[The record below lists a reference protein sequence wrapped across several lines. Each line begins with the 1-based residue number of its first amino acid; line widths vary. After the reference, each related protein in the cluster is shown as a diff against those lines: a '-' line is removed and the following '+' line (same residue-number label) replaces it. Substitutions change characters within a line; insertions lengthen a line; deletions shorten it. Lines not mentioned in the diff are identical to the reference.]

1 MMHSARQ
8 HCANSLVA
16 AAALADAFPG
26 AGAADRVSWRRL
38 PHPRGARSVCLPHAV
53 RHQLEPRRGGVWPR
67 RWQLAARWA
76 APRRTSHQVR
86 GWCGRGRGFI
96 GGCVGGCGG
105 GGCGVTWWLWLM
117 LCGVV
122 CMCVCQMMVPCIHTP
137 SASPMCTYP
146 APDPPLSPRLCT
158 NLRVA
163 CVWCAPRLT
172 ASSKL
177 TCRTRRARRWPNIST
192 WATGPLPPS

>member
-1 MMHSARQ
+1 MRLEERAPRLRAQQPYGACDSPRDAAEGQLLDDSMMHSARQ

-146 APDPPLSPRLCT
+146 APDPAA
-158 NLRVA
+158 VA
-163 CVWCAPRLT
+163 
-172 ASSKL
+172 
-177 TCRTRRARRWPNIST
+177 
-192 WATGPLPPS
+192 PSVY